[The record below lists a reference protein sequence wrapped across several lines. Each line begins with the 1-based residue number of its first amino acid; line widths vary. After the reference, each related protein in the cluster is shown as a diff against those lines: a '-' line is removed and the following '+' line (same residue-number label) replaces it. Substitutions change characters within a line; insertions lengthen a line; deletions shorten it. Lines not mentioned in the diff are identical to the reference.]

1 MRWLI
6 ISHEFPPIGG
16 GGANACFFLSREFA
30 KQKLEV
36 DVVTAEY
43 DGLPQREETRD
54 NVHVYRVKCQRSNT
68 DKSTFYEMLTFVLS
82 AWKFVNQLCKQKKY
96 DKCLVFFGIPSG
108 PIALFLK
115 KKYEIPYVVRLGGG
129 DIPGAQ
135 KRFRHLYRV
144 LSPVIRWI
152 WREADFLIANS
163 QGLKE
168 RAQCFESKYPITII
182 ENGVDSSFF
191 CPGHGKMDRD
201 TVNVLFVSRLIEGKG
216 LQFILPE
223 LRDVD
228 TRVRQKSGKG
238 VKVTVVGDGPYRG
251 QLEKLVRENN
261 LEQHVSFEGKKN
273 KSEVKEFYQK
283 ADLFILP
290 SLSEGMPNVVLEA
303 MASGLPILMTPCEGS
318 IELVTNNG
326 VISELDSFVD
336 NMVELCSKK
345 ELLTEMG
352 YNSLQNVKDRF
363 QWSQIA
369 QKYLEVIG

>member
-1 MRWLI
+1 
-6 ISHEFPPIGG
+6 
-16 GGANACFFLSREFA
+16 
-30 KQKLEV
+30 
-36 DVVTAEY
+36 
-43 DGLPQREETRD
+43 
-54 NVHVYRVKCQRSNT
+54 
-68 DKSTFYEMLTFVLS
+68 
-82 AWKFVNQLCKQKKY
+82 
-96 DKCLVFFGIPSG
+96 
-108 PIALFLK
+108 
-115 KKYEIPYVVRLGGG
+115 
-129 DIPGAQ
+129 
-135 KRFRHLYRV
+135 
-144 LSPVIRWI
+144 
-152 WREADFLIANS
+152 
-163 QGLKE
+163 
-168 RAQCFESKYPITII
+168 
-182 ENGVDSSFF
+182 
-191 CPGHGKMDRD
+191 MDRD

-261 LEQHVSFEGKKN
+261 LEQYVSFEGKKN